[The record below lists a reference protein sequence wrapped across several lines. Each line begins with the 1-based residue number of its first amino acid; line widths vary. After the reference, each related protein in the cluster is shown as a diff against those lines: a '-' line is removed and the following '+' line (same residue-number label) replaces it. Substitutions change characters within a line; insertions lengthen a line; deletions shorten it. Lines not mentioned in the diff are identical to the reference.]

1 MNFFLMN
8 EKNGKLRL
16 TCTGKPTK
24 QESGFDIGKQTSSI
38 NKSQFSHVFCMDVIP
53 RKRKGVLF
61 FVFFCRKKKESM

>member
-38 NKSQFSHVFCMDVIP
+38 NKSQFSHVFCMDVILA
-53 RKRKGVLF
+53 REKVFCF

>member
-61 FVFFCRKKKESM
+61 FVFFL